1 MSGSLL
7 EYSSLSCSLPRVIY
21 DRHEVSLAVI
31 EKGSYCLWPM
41 VGVERPNLLTRK
53 QQELV
58 NFPQDLLNSESP
70 LVSQPFCQ
78 TCVQKT
84 DIIIAK
90 LSKSLMGN
98 LKLLGPLVQLG
109 WRARPADRTRRAPP
123 TPAKPTQLRF
133 HLSLLQTGN

>member
-7 EYSSLSCSLPRVIY
+7 ECSSLSCSLPRVIY
-21 DRHEVSLAVI
+21 DRHEASLAVI
-31 EKGSYCLWPM
+31 EKGPYCLWPM
-41 VGVERPNLLTRK
+41 VGVERPNLLPRK

-58 NFPQDLLNSESP
+58 NFPQDLLNFESP

-90 LSKSLMGN
+90 PSKTLMGN
-98 LKLLGPLVQLG
+98 LKLFETLG
-109 WRARPADRTRRAPP
+109 
-123 TPAKPTQLRF
+123 
-133 HLSLLQTGN
+133 